1 MEFLPEISGAS
12 PPPADN
18 LLNLSASQPRRYKVL
33 IGNRDWMR
41 QNGLE
46 VPMAADSGMREQEER
61 GHTAILCAVDGRL
74 VAMLAVADTV
84 KPEAHLAVYTL
95 KRMGLEV
102 ILLTGDNQKTA
113 AAIARQAGI
122 ARVFAEVLP
131 SHKVSRGEVEV
142 NDGRHLMQIFGQ
154 ALVSSLTVFC
164 CINCFP

>member
-1 MEFLPEISGAS
+1 
-12 PPPADN
+12 
-18 LLNLSASQPRRYKVL
+18 
-33 IGNRDWMR
+33 MR

-46 VPMAADSGMREQEER
+46 VPAAADAGMRAQEER

-131 SHKVSRGEVEV
+131 SHKVRRAETVLRGGGIMVV
-142 NDGRHLMQIFGQ
+142 YRGSVRQ
-154 ALVSSLTVFC
+154 
-164 CINCFP
+164 